1 MLQGANKVKLGR
13 LLVEATVVSSIDLTE
28 AIQVSKRLGVPIG
41 QVLMVSGCV
50 SEAQLEAAL
59 LGQSLISHGTESV
72 ENIIK
77 ALKAVKTEGISLY
90 KALGTKFHELDSPR
104 GREILSQLLI
114 EAEVVTQHQ
123 IDHAL
128 TMSFEAGIP
137 LGRALVM
144 EGILPPSL
152 FPSVVNIYNELQS
165 ENISQ
170 QTAIDQL
177 QSVVVHWFKA
187 EESMSAK
194 GDLETQEFDIDE
206 IKAKYQAAK
215 DTSEEDETE
224 SESDFDAKSEEESS
238 LEEFIED
245 ANDTEVEDEDED
257 KDEARAL
264 EEQVRARSKSKKKH
278 FKKTTLPKSEIDLSE
293 VDIDSADISNESFA
307 ARRLVDMLQD
317 SGYFS
322 ETDIERACELL
333 FSDPFATC
341 KFLLEFNLVSKNMVN
356 YFLTQYYM
364 YSSGI
369 LSYEEAS
376 GVLRR
381 KRAKSMPAYKSSVLE
396 RYLENRSK
404 MKKDTAT
411 KLTSEIDISKL
422 GQ

>member
-50 SEAQLEAAL
+50 SEGQLEAAL

-72 ENIIK
+72 ENVIK

-165 ENISQ
+165 ENIDQ

-187 EESMSAK
+187 EESMAAK

-215 DTSEEDETE
+215 DAEE
-224 SESDFDAKSEEESS
+224 SEEEELSES
-238 LEEFIED
+238 QENEELEE
-245 ANDTEVEDEDED
+245 T
-257 KDEARAL
+257 
-264 EEQVRARSKSKKKH
+264 EEQTDLDTSEKSKNRSQKQH
-278 FKKTTLPKSEIDLSE
+278 FKKSTLPKTEIELSE
-293 VDIDSADISNESFA
+293 VDIDSADIANESFA

-317 SGYFS
+317 SGYFT

-381 KRAKSMPAYKSSVLE
+381 KRAKSMPSYKSSVLE

-404 MKKDTAT
+404 MKKDTAV
-411 KLTSEIDISKL
+411 KLTSEIDISNL
-422 GQ
+422 GK

>member
-50 SEAQLEAAL
+50 SEGQLEAAL

-72 ENIIK
+72 ENVIK

-165 ENISQ
+165 ENIDQ

-187 EESMSAK
+187 EESMAAK

-215 DTSEEDETE
+215 DAEESEEVFENKDATEELEEANEQIDIDTSE
-224 SESDFDAKSEEESS
+224 
-238 LEEFIED
+238 
-245 ANDTEVEDEDED
+245 
-257 KDEARAL
+257 
-264 EEQVRARSKSKKKH
+264 KSKNRSQKQH
-278 FKKTTLPKSEIDLSE
+278 FKKSTLPKTEIELSE
-293 VDIDSADISNESFA
+293 VDIDSADIANESFA

-317 SGYFS
+317 SGYFT

-381 KRAKSMPAYKSSVLE
+381 KRAKSMPSYKSSVLE

-404 MKKDTAT
+404 MKKDTAV
-411 KLTSEIDISKL
+411 KLTSEIDISNL
-422 GQ
+422 GK

>member
-72 ENIIK
+72 DNIIK
-77 ALKAVKTEGISLY
+77 ALRAVKSEGISLY

-114 EAEVVTQHQ
+114 EAEVVTQNQ

-137 LGRALVM
+137 LGKALVM

-152 FPSVVNIYNELQS
+152 FPSVVGIYNELQS
-165 ENISQ
+165 ESIDQ

-206 IKAKYQAAK
+206 IKAKYQAAREAGEDNVEIEFAPK
-215 DTSEEDETE
+215 LDEDYVDDEDGELDETE
-224 SESDFDAKSEEESS
+224 ESDQESESEVKAK
-238 LEEFIED
+238 
-245 ANDTEVEDEDED
+245 AV
-257 KDEARAL
+257 
-264 EEQVRARSKSKKKH
+264 SKSKKKH
-278 FKKTTLPKSEIDLSE
+278 FKKSTDKKNEIELSE

-322 ETDIERACELL
+322 ETEIERACEQL

-376 GVLRR
+376 SVLRR
-381 KRAKSMPAYKSSVLE
+381 KRAKQMPEYKSSVLE
-396 RYLENRSK
+396 RYLENRSE
-404 MKKDTAT
+404 MKKGTAT

>member
-13 LLVEATVVSSIDLTE
+13 LLVEASVVSSIDLTE

-72 ENIIK
+72 DNIIK
-77 ALKAVKTEGISLY
+77 ALRAVKSEGISLY

-114 EAEVVTQHQ
+114 EAEVVTQNQ

-137 LGRALVM
+137 LGKALVM

-165 ENISQ
+165 ESIDQ

-206 IKAKYQAAK
+206 IKAKYQAAREAGDDNIEIEFAPK
-215 DTSEEDETE
+215 LDEDYVDDEDSEQDE
-224 SESDFDAKSEEESS
+224 SEDSEEE
-238 LEEFIED
+238 EEEIEES
-245 ANDTEVEDEDED
+245 AN
-257 KDEARAL
+257 R
-264 EEQVRARSKSKKKH
+264 SKKKH
-278 FKKTTLPKSEIDLSE
+278 FKRSAHQKNEIELEE
-293 VDIDSADISNESFA
+293 VDIDSADIANESFA

-322 ETDIERACELL
+322 ETEIERACEQL

-376 GVLRR
+376 SVLRR
-381 KRAKSMPAYKSSVLE
+381 KRAKQMPTYKSTVLE

-404 MKKDTAT
+404 MKRGTAT

>member
-13 LLVEATVVSSIDLTE
+13 LLVEASVVSSIDLTE

-72 ENIIK
+72 DNIIK
-77 ALKAVKTEGISLY
+77 ALRAVKSEGISLY

-114 EAEVVTQHQ
+114 EAEVVTQNQ

-137 LGRALVM
+137 LGKALVM

-165 ENISQ
+165 ESIDQ

-206 IKAKYQAAK
+206 IKAKYQAAREAGEDNVEIEFAPK
-215 DTSEEDETE
+215 LDEDYVDDEDSEQDE
-224 SESDFDAKSEEESS
+224 SEDSEEE
-238 LEEFIED
+238 EE
-245 ANDTEVEDEDED
+245 TE
-257 KDEARAL
+257 KSA
-264 EEQVRARSKSKKKH
+264 SKSKKKH
-278 FKKTTLPKSEIDLSE
+278 FKRSAAQKNEIELDE
-293 VDIDSADISNESFA
+293 VDIDSADITNESFA

-322 ETDIERACELL
+322 ETDIERACEQL

-376 GVLRR
+376 SVLRR
-381 KRAKSMPAYKSSVLE
+381 KRAKQMPTYKSTVLE

-404 MKKDTAT
+404 MKRGTAT

>member
-50 SEAQLEAAL
+50 SEGQLEAAL

-72 ENIIK
+72 ENVIK

-165 ENISQ
+165 ENIDQ

-187 EESMSAK
+187 EESMAAK

-215 DTSEEDETE
+215 DAEE
-224 SESDFDAKSEEESS
+224 SEEERSES
-238 LEEFIED
+238 QENEELEE
-245 ANDTEVEDEDED
+245 T
-257 KDEARAL
+257 
-264 EEQVRARSKSKKKH
+264 EEQTDLDTREKSKNNSQKQH
-278 FKKTTLPKSEIDLSE
+278 FKKSTQPQAEIELNE
-293 VDIDSADISNESFA
+293 VDIDSADIANESFA

-317 SGYFS
+317 SGYFT

-381 KRAKSMPAYKSSVLE
+381 KRAKSMPSYKSSVLE

-404 MKKDTAT
+404 MKKDTAV
-411 KLTSEIDISKL
+411 KLTSEIDISNL
-422 GQ
+422 GK

>member
-13 LLVEATVVSSIDLTE
+13 LLVEANVVSSIDLTE

-72 ENIIK
+72 ENIVK
-77 ALKAVKTEGISLY
+77 ALKAVKSEGISLY

-152 FPSVVNIYNELQS
+152 FPSVVNIYNELQA
-165 ENISQ
+165 ENIDQ

-215 DTSEEDETE
+215 EANDEDLQ
-224 SESDFDAKSEEESS
+224 SDFDPGDLTQFEPKEDDDNEAQDFETEIEPAQEEPVKIKGKS
-238 LEEFIED
+238 
-245 ANDTEVEDEDED
+245 
-257 KDEARAL
+257 
-264 EEQVRARSKSKKKH
+264 KKH
-278 FKKTTLPKSEIDLSE
+278 FKKSTQTKNEIELSE
-293 VDIDSADISNESFA
+293 VDIDSADIANESFA

-381 KRAKSMPAYKSSVLE
+381 KRAKSMPTYKSSVLE

-404 MKKDTAT
+404 MKKNTAA

>member
-50 SEAQLEAAL
+50 SEGQLEAAL

-72 ENIIK
+72 ENVIK

-165 ENISQ
+165 ENIDQ

-187 EESMSAK
+187 EESMAAK

-215 DTSEEDETE
+215 DAEE
-224 SESDFDAKSEEESS
+224 SEEELSES
-238 LEEFIED
+238 QENEELEE
-245 ANDTEVEDEDED
+245 T
-257 KDEARAL
+257 
-264 EEQVRARSKSKKKH
+264 EEQTDLDTSEKSKNKSQKQH
-278 FKKTTLPKSEIDLSE
+278 FKKSTQPQAEIELSE
-293 VDIDSADISNESFA
+293 VDIDSADIANESFA

-317 SGYFS
+317 SGYFT

-381 KRAKSMPAYKSSVLE
+381 KRAKSMPSYKSSVLE

-404 MKKDTAT
+404 MKKDTAV
-411 KLTSEIDISKL
+411 KLTSEIDISNL
-422 GQ
+422 GK

>member
-13 LLVEATVVSSIDLTE
+13 LLVEAHVVTSGDLTE

-50 SEAQLEAAL
+50 SEQLLEAAL
-59 LGQSLISHGTESV
+59 LGQSLISHGTETT
-72 ENIIK
+72 ENIIA
-77 ALKAVKTEGISLY
+77 ALSSVKSKGISLY

-104 GREILSQLLI
+104 GREILSQLLVA
-114 EAEVVTQHQ
+114 AEVVTQNQ

-128 TMSFEAGIP
+128 ATSFEAGVP

-144 EGILPPSL
+144 EGIIPPSL
-152 FPSVVNIYNELQS
+152 FPSVVNIYNDLQS
-165 ENISQ
+165 EAIDQ

-194 GDLETQEFDIDE
+194 GDFETQEFDIDD
-206 IKAKYQAAK
+206 IKAQFQAEREA
-215 DTSEEDETE
+215 EFEDEEYDQEPYENTAG
-224 SESDFDAKSEEESS
+224 D
-238 LEEFIED
+238 
-245 ANDTEVEDEDED
+245 DEN
-257 KDEARAL
+257 
-264 EEQVRARSKSKKKH
+264 QSKKKH
-278 FKKTTLPKSEIDLSE
+278 FKSAPQPLEEQDLSE
-293 VDIDSADISNESFA
+293 IDIDSADIANESFA
-307 ARRLVDMLQD
+307 ARRLVDILQD
-317 SGYFS
+317 AGYFS
-322 ETDIERACELL
+322 ESDIERACEQL
-333 FSDPFATC
+333 FADPFATC
-341 KFLLEFNLVSKNMVN
+341 KFLLEFNLVNKKMVN

-369 LSYEEAS
+369 LSYEETS

-381 KRAKSMPAYKSSVLE
+381 KRAKTLPSFKSSVLE
-396 RYLENRSK
+396 RYLENRTE
-404 MKKDTAT
+404 MKKHTAK

>member
-13 LLVEATVVSSIDLTE
+13 LLVEAEVVSSIDLTE

-77 ALKAVKTEGISLY
+77 ALRAVKSEGISLY

-114 EAEVVTQHQ
+114 EAEVVTQNQ

-137 LGRALVM
+137 LGKALVM

-165 ENISQ
+165 ESIDQ

-206 IKAKYQAAK
+206 IKAKYQAAREAGEDNVEIEFAPK
-215 DTSEEDETE
+215 LDEDYVDDEDNQQNESEDSDEEDV
-224 SESDFDAKSEEESS
+224 EEEIK
-238 LEEFIED
+238 EP
-245 ANDTEVEDEDED
+245 V
-257 KDEARAL
+257 
-264 EEQVRARSKSKKKH
+264 SKSKKKH
-278 FKKTTLPKSEIDLSE
+278 FKKPANQKNEIELDE
-293 VDIDSADISNESFA
+293 VDIDSADIANESFA

-322 ETDIERACELL
+322 ETEIERACEQL

-376 GVLRR
+376 SVLRR
-381 KRAKSMPAYKSSVLE
+381 KRAKQMPTYKSSVLE

-404 MKKDTAT
+404 MKRGTAT

>member
-72 ENIIK
+72 ENVIK

-165 ENISQ
+165 ENIDQ
-170 QTAIDQL
+170 KTAIDQL

-187 EESMSAK
+187 EESMAAK

-206 IKAKYQAAK
+206 IKAQYQATREA
-215 DTSEEDETE
+215 DETNGE
-224 SESDFDAKSEEESS
+224 SEDSQGKLESDIEPDEKLDEVESS
-238 LEEFIED
+238 K
-245 ANDTEVEDEDED
+245 A
-257 KDEARAL
+257 
-264 EEQVRARSKSKKKH
+264 KSKKPH
-278 FKKTTLPKSEIDLSE
+278 FRKSTRPQNEIDLSD
-293 VDIDSADISNESFA
+293 VDIDSAEIANESFA

-381 KRAKSMPAYKSSVLE
+381 KRAKSMPTYKSSVLE

-404 MKKDTAT
+404 MKKDTAA
-411 KLTSEIDISKL
+411 KLTGEIDISKL

>member
-13 LLVEATVVSSIDLTE
+13 LLVEAAVVSSIDLTE

-77 ALKAVKTEGISLY
+77 ALRAVKSEGISLY

-114 EAEVVTQHQ
+114 EAEVVTQNQ

-137 LGRALVM
+137 LGKALVM

-165 ENISQ
+165 ESIDQ

-206 IKAKYQAAK
+206 IKSKYQAAR
-215 DTSEEDETE
+215 EAGEDNVEIE
-224 SESDFDAKSEEESS
+224 FAPKLDEDYVDDEDGEQNESEEEVIDEKEI
-238 LEEFIED
+238 EESG
-245 ANDTEVEDEDED
+245 
-257 KDEARAL
+257 
-264 EEQVRARSKSKKKH
+264 SKSKKKH
-278 FKKTTLPKSEIDLSE
+278 FKKSAHKKNEIELED
-293 VDIDSADISNESFA
+293 VDIDSADIANESFA

-322 ETDIERACELL
+322 ETEIERACEQL

-376 GVLRR
+376 SVLRR
-381 KRAKSMPAYKSSVLE
+381 RRAKQMPTYKSSVLE

-404 MKKDTAT
+404 MKIGTAT

>member
-50 SEAQLEAAL
+50 SEGQLEAAL

-72 ENIIK
+72 ENVIK

-165 ENISQ
+165 ENIDQ

-187 EESMSAK
+187 EESMAAK

-215 DTSEEDETE
+215 DAEE
-224 SESDFDAKSEEESS
+224 SEEERSES
-238 LEEFIED
+238 QENEELEE
-245 ANDTEVEDEDED
+245 T
-257 KDEARAL
+257 
-264 EEQVRARSKSKKKH
+264 EEQTDLDTREKSKNKSQKQH
-278 FKKTTLPKSEIDLSE
+278 FKKSTQPQAEIELNE
-293 VDIDSADISNESFA
+293 VDIDSADIANESFA

-317 SGYFS
+317 SGYFT

-381 KRAKSMPAYKSSVLE
+381 KRAKSMPSYKSSVLE

-404 MKKDTAT
+404 MKKDTAV
-411 KLTSEIDISKL
+411 KLTSEIDISNL
-422 GQ
+422 GK

>member
-50 SEAQLEAAL
+50 SEGQLEAAL

-72 ENIIK
+72 ENVIK

-165 ENISQ
+165 ENIDQ

-187 EESMSAK
+187 EESMAAK

-215 DTSEEDETE
+215 DAEE
-224 SESDFDAKSEEESS
+224 SEEELSES
-238 LEEFIED
+238 QDNEELEE
-245 ANDTEVEDEDED
+245 T
-257 KDEARAL
+257 
-264 EEQVRARSKSKKKH
+264 EEQTDSDTSEKSKNKSQKQH
-278 FKKTTLPKSEIDLSE
+278 FKKSTQPQAEIELSE
-293 VDIDSADISNESFA
+293 VDIDSADIANESFA

-317 SGYFS
+317 SGYFT

-381 KRAKSMPAYKSSVLE
+381 KRAKSMPSYKSSVLE

-404 MKKDTAT
+404 MKKDTAV
-411 KLTSEIDISKL
+411 KLTSEIDISNL
-422 GQ
+422 GK

>member
-50 SEAQLEAAL
+50 SEGQLEAAL

-72 ENIIK
+72 ENVIK

-165 ENISQ
+165 ENIDQ

-187 EESMSAK
+187 EESMAAK

-215 DTSEEDETE
+215 DAEESEEVFENEDATEELEEANEQTDSDTSE
-224 SESDFDAKSEEESS
+224 
-238 LEEFIED
+238 
-245 ANDTEVEDEDED
+245 
-257 KDEARAL
+257 
-264 EEQVRARSKSKKKH
+264 KSKNKSQKQH
-278 FKKTTLPKSEIDLSE
+278 FKKSTQPQAEIELSE
-293 VDIDSADISNESFA
+293 VDIDSADIANESFA

-317 SGYFS
+317 SGYFT

-381 KRAKSMPAYKSSVLE
+381 KRAKSMPSYKSSVLE

-404 MKKDTAT
+404 MKKDTAV
-411 KLTSEIDISKL
+411 KLTSEIDISNL
-422 GQ
+422 GK

>member
-50 SEAQLEAAL
+50 SEGQLEAAL

-72 ENIIK
+72 ENVIK

-165 ENISQ
+165 ENIDQ

-187 EESMSAK
+187 EESMA
-194 GDLETQEFDIDE
+194 E
-206 IKAKYQAAK
+206 
-215 DTSEEDETE
+215 
-224 SESDFDAKSEEESS
+224 
-238 LEEFIED
+238 LEEL
-245 ANDTEVEDEDED
+245 
-257 KDEARAL
+257 AL
-264 EEQVRARSKSKKKH
+264 
-278 FKKTTLPKSEIDLSE
+278 
-293 VDIDSADISNESFA
+293 SADCIVLDKIIQ
-307 ARRLVDMLQD
+307 RRQQIDNR
-317 SGYFS
+317 
-322 ETDIERACELL
+322 T
-333 FSDPFATC
+333 
-341 KFLLEFNLVSKNMVN
+341 
-356 YFLTQYYM
+356 
-364 YSSGI
+364 
-369 LSYEEAS
+369 
-376 GVLRR
+376 VLG
-381 KRAKSMPAYKSSVLE
+381 KG
-396 RYLENRSK
+396 
-404 MKKDTAT
+404 
-411 KLTSEIDISKL
+411 KLDRCH
-422 GQ
+422 

>member
-50 SEAQLEAAL
+50 SEGQLEAAL

-72 ENIIK
+72 ENVIK

-165 ENISQ
+165 ENIDQ

-187 EESMSAK
+187 EESMAAK

-215 DTSEEDETE
+215 DAEE
-224 SESDFDAKSEEESS
+224 SEEELSES
-238 LEEFIED
+238 QENEELEE
-245 ANDTEVEDEDED
+245 T
-257 KDEARAL
+257 
-264 EEQVRARSKSKKKH
+264 EEQTDLDTREKSKNKSQKQH
-278 FKKTTLPKSEIDLSE
+278 FKKSTQPQAEIELNE
-293 VDIDSADISNESFA
+293 VDIDSADIANESFA

-317 SGYFS
+317 SGYFT

-381 KRAKSMPAYKSSVLE
+381 KRAKSMPSYKSSVLE

-404 MKKDTAT
+404 MKKDTAV
-411 KLTSEIDISKL
+411 KLTSEIDISNL
-422 GQ
+422 GK

>member
-194 GDLETQEFDIDE
+194 GDLETQEFDIDD

-215 DTSEEDETE
+215 DAGEADETE
-224 SESDFDAKSEEESS
+224 SGFDPESEEEST
-238 LEEFIED
+238 LDETGED
-245 ANDTEVEDEDED
+245 SDDTEDEDA
-257 KDEARAL
+257 DEERAL
-264 EEQVRARSKSKKKH
+264 EEQVKARSKSKKKH
-278 FKKTTLPKSEIDLSE
+278 FKKSALPKNEIELSE

-381 KRAKSMPAYKSSVLE
+381 KRAKSMPEYKSSVLE

>member
-72 ENIIK
+72 ENVIK
-77 ALKAVKTEGISLY
+77 ALRAVKTEGISLY

-114 EAEVVTQHQ
+114 EAEVVTQNQ

-165 ENISQ
+165 ENIDQ

-206 IKAKYQAAK
+206 IKAKYKASRDAGEDNVEIEFAPKLDQ
-215 DTSEEDETE
+215 DYLDDEE
-224 SESDFDAKSEEESS
+224 EEES
-238 LEEFIED
+238 
-245 ANDTEVEDEDED
+245 V
-257 KDEARAL
+257 
-264 EEQVRARSKSKKKH
+264 SKSKKKH
-278 FKKTTLPKSEIDLSE
+278 FKKSAPQKNELELDE
-293 VDIDSADISNESFA
+293 VDIDSADIANESFA

-322 ETDIERACELL
+322 ETEIERACEQL

-376 GVLRR
+376 SVLRR
-381 KRAKSMPAYKSSVLE
+381 RRAKQMPEYKSSVLE
-396 RYLENRSK
+396 RFLENRSK
-404 MKKDTAT
+404 MKRDTAT
-411 KLTSEIDISKL
+411 KLTNEIDISKL
-422 GQ
+422 GK

>member
-1 MLQGANKVKLGR
+1 
-13 LLVEATVVSSIDLTE
+13 
-28 AIQVSKRLGVPIG
+28 
-41 QVLMVSGCV
+41 
-50 SEAQLEAAL
+50 
-59 LGQSLISHGTESV
+59 
-72 ENIIK
+72 
-77 ALKAVKTEGISLY
+77 
-90 KALGTKFHELDSPR
+90 
-104 GREILSQLLI
+104 
-114 EAEVVTQHQ
+114 
-123 IDHAL
+123 
-128 TMSFEAGIP
+128 MSFEAGIP
-137 LGRALVM
+137 LGKALVM

-152 FPSVVNIYNELQS
+152 FPSVVGIYNELQS
-165 ENISQ
+165 ENIDQ

-206 IKAKYQAAK
+206 IKAKYQASREAGEDNLEIEFAPK
-215 DTSEEDETE
+215 LDEDYVDDEEVELEE
-224 SESDFDAKSEEESS
+224 SEDSIE
-238 LEEFIED
+238 LE
-245 ANDTEVEDEDED
+245 NEDEDEVKDD
-257 KDEARAL
+257 KY
-264 EEQVRARSKSKKKH
+264 KSKKKH
-278 FKKTTLPKSEIDLSE
+278 FKKSAQPKSEIGLSE

-322 ETDIERACELL
+322 ETEIERACEQL

-376 GVLRR
+376 SVLRR
-381 KRAKSMPAYKSSVLE
+381 KRAKQSPTFKSSVLE

-404 MKKDTAT
+404 MKIGTAT